1 MLLQL
6 HAPLLKPARGNDA
19 AALHPHQLE
28 PKTAYICAYI
38 YTRIYIYMCVCVSIY
53 VTGCEAQQLT

>member
-38 YTRIYIYMCVCVSIY
+38 YTYIYIYVCVFAY
-53 VTGCEAQQLT
+53 M

>member
-38 YTRIYIYMCVCVSIY
+38 YTYIYIYIYMCACVCLYICDWV
-53 VTGCEAQQLT
+53 